1 VAQRFGSAEKVTA
14 GADVY
19 DLVIDLDSGQPSR
32 YLRASFAEGERGE
45 KLSLIEA
52 EMRGERLEE

>member
-1 VAQRFGSAEKVTA
+1 LGSAEEVTA

-32 YLRASFAEGERGE
+32 YLRASFAAGELGE

-52 EMRGERLEE
+52 EVWGERLEE